1 MTESPSIQR
10 ALNEVDMTYAELIEI
25 ANDILENVAGDVNE
39 LVIEIQSRAE
49 SLSNEDIRAYMV
61 KLALKSYSFSEIK
74 EKAAFKA
81 TLSETIRKNA
91 YAKTFGEMTGSVAA
105 KESQAILQT
114 SEEVLAEA
122 LYELVASL
130 FKTKLDEAHRVVDV
144 LKTTIMSRMQEA
156 KLTQIEEA

>member
-1 MTESPSIQR
+1 MAQTVNIQR
-10 ALNEVDMTYAELIEI
+10 ALEVVDMGYQELIEI
-25 ANDILENVAGDVNE
+25 ANDILESVAGDLNS
-39 LVIEIQSRAE
+39 LIKEIQDRAE

-91 YAKTFGEMTGSVAA
+91 YARTFGEMSGSVAA

-114 SEEVLAEA
+114 SEEFLAEA
-122 LYELVASL
+122 LYELLASL

-156 KLTQIEEA
+156 KLTQIDEV

>member
-1 MTESPSIQR
+1 MPQPYNIQK
-10 ALNEVDMTYAELIEI
+10 ALDEVDMTYAQLIEI
-25 ANDILENVAGDVNE
+25 ANDILEHVAGDVNA
-39 LVIEIQSRAE
+39 LVSEINERAE

-81 TLSETIRKNA
+81 TLAETIRKNA
-91 YAKTFGEMTGSVAA
+91 YAKTFGDLEGSVAA
-105 KESQAILQT
+105 KESRAILQT
-114 SEEVLAEA
+114 SEEFLAEA

-156 KLTQIEEA
+156 KLTQVEEG

>member
-1 MTESPSIQR
+1 MTKPSIQK
-10 ALNEVDMTYAELIEI
+10 ALDEVDMTYSELIAI
-25 ANDILENVAGDVNE
+25 ANDILVGVAGDLNS
-39 LVIEIQSRAE
+39 LIDEIQERAE

-61 KLALKSYSFSEIK
+61 RLALKSYTFSEIK

-81 TLSETIRKNA
+81 ALSETIRKNA
-91 YAKTFGEMTGSVAA
+91 YAKTFGSIDGSVAA
-105 KESQAILQT
+105 KESNAILNT

-122 LYELVASL
+122 LYDLLAAS

-156 KLTQIEEA
+156 KLTQIEDV

>member
-1 MTESPSIQR
+1 MAQAVNIQR
-10 ALNEVDMTYAELIEI
+10 ALEVVDMGYQELIEI
-25 ANDILENVAGDVNE
+25 ANDILESVAGDLNS
-39 LVIEIQSRAE
+39 LIKEIQDRAE
-49 SLSNEDIRAYMV
+49 NLSNEDIRAYMV

-91 YAKTFGEMTGSVAA
+91 YARTFGEVSGSVAA

-114 SEEVLAEA
+114 SEEFLAEA
-122 LYELVASL
+122 LYELLASL

-156 KLTQIEEA
+156 KLTQIEEV